1 MPICG
6 AGADTYKSMLTSV
19 PAFDRAAE
27 HRQNRTK
34 LTFRAIQQRV
44 VTALFRRGAQDPS
57 KVDRLKGTTQRIGRV
72 SSSHLA
78 ATNHRAGMSH
88 CCDLPHC
95 DIPAPSPAPA
105 LEATSSAVL
114 CPIVLLSARAAG
126 HVRNYRPRLVGTSP
140 TNRSGRSELITSRPA
155 EVTTEAAIE
164 RRHVRQQDAAKVHRR
179 SSPNDAKAE

>member
-6 AGADTYKSMLTSV
+6 AGADTYESMLTSV
-19 PAFDRAAE
+19 PALDRAAE

-78 ATNHRAGMSH
+78 ATNHRAACRIVVIYRTAISQ
-88 CCDLPHC
+88 LR
-95 DIPAPSPAPA
+95 A
-105 LEATSSAVL
+105 LHQLSKQR
-114 CPIVLLSARAAG
+114 VLLCFVRLSYFRHERQATYVTIG
-126 HVRNYRPRLVGTSP
+126 HVLSERAPRTDLGDRN
-140 TNRSGRSELITSRPA
+140 
-155 EVTTEAAIE
+155 
-164 RRHVRQQDAAKVHRR
+164 
-179 SSPNDAKAE
+179 

>member
-1 MPICG
+1 
-6 AGADTYKSMLTSV
+6 
-19 PAFDRAAE
+19 
-27 HRQNRTK
+27 
-34 LTFRAIQQRV
+34 
-44 VTALFRRGAQDPS
+44 
-57 KVDRLKGTTQRIGRV
+57 
-72 SSSHLA
+72 
-78 ATNHRAGMSH
+78 MSH

-164 RRHVRQQDAAKVHRR
+164 RRHVRQQDAVKVHRG
-179 SSPNDAKAE
+179 SSPNDAKAEWSVCARDKTWLRQRNVRTDAQSRGFLGPAVTGSPSSSVRPR

>member
-140 TNRSGRSELITSRPA
+140 HEPIWAIGTNNFKACGSHNGSSHRTA
-155 EVTTEAAIE
+155 TCEAAGCSE
-164 RRHVRQQDAAKVHRR
+164 G
-179 SSPNDAKAE
+179 SSSFKSK